1 MPEGPTL
8 AKQVDKIL
16 VWLNKCKTIIGI
28 NWDRKSRYATREKM
42 KGISFVKLPLTVKNV
57 YSHGKLLIFVV
68 INSDGKILYMVSHLG
83 MSGYWS
89 GEKNKYSNLY
99 IKFGRQVE
107 QEQQVENV
115 KQEHY
120 TEIFRLYYDDM
131 RKFGSFCIYEDLTE
145 VLKKNG
151 PCLMQ
156 AALHKYENKVYDNCA
171 TLKDWTKTLSKL
183 NKKICEFMME
193 QKYFSGIGNYLRAE
207 ILYRCKIHPEKIEL
221 SKDEIH
227 LLYFTCLKVMYKSY
241 KNKLNFKCY
250 GRTYDDLGNIVEH
263 FKDSNKRTVHF
274 VKAVQKIN

>member
-1 MPEGPTL
+1 MPEAPEL
-8 AKQVDKIL
+8 AIQVDNIL

-28 NWDRKSRYATREKM
+28 NWDSESRYATREKM
-42 KGISFVKLPLTVKNV
+42 KGISLVKLPLTVKNV

-68 INSDGKILYMVSHLG
+68 TNSDEKILYMVSHLG

-89 GEKNKYSNLY
+89 NEKNKYSNLY
-99 IKFGRQVE
+99 IKFGK
-107 QEQQVENV
+107 QEQYYYSEV
-115 KQEHY
+115 
-120 TEIFRLYYDDM
+120 FRLYYDDM
-131 RKFGSFCIYEDLTE
+131 RKFGSFSIYENLTE

-156 AALHKYENKVYDNCA
+156 AALYKYENKIYDNFA
-171 TLKDWTKTLSKL
+171 TLKDWVETLSKL
-183 NKKICEFMME
+183 KNKKICEFMMA

-221 SKDEIH
+221 SKDEIN

-250 GRTYDDLGNIVEH
+250 GKNCDNLGNIVDH

-274 VKAVQKIN
+274 VKAVQKI